1 MASFIY
7 NVTAQRML
15 TGGLSWSQGG
25 FLCSL
30 VDNTYLPDP
39 TETNFTHPAVVT
51 KPMSTFIESNGA
63 ADADDLVFENLNH
76 TSEIVAAVIW
86 NINTGEPIAY
96 IDNVIGF
103 PIMPNGTDIR
113 VVWSNEPARIFK
125 P

>member
-15 TGGLSWSQGG
+15 DRGLRWSQGG

-39 TETNFTHPAVVT
+39 TQTNFTHPAVAT
-51 KPMSTFIESNGA
+51 QPISAFIESNGA

>member
-15 TGGLSWSQGG
+15 NGGLRWDQGG

-39 TETNFTHPAVVT
+39 TETTFTHPAVVT
-51 KPMSTFIESNGA
+51 QPMSTFIESSGA
-63 ADADDLVFENLNH
+63 ADADDLIFENLNH
-76 TSEIVAAVIW
+76 SSEIVAAVIW
-86 NINTGEPIAY
+86 DANTGEPIAY

-113 VVWSNEPARIFK
+113 VVWSNEPARIFR